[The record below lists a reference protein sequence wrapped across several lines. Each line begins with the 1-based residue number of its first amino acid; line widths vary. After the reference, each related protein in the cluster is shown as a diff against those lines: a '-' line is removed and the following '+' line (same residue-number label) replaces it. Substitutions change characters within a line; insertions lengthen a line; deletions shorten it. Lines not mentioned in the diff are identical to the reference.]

1 MEEVTGIRS
10 KAPINLIVYHPK
22 TAQGQEELARRVADA
37 HASAV
42 IQQLKNLNCPTSQK
56 LQLLDAVIQD
66 AKDRSRRQTPRGA
79 EPNYGRSR

>member
-1 MEEVTGIRS
+1 MEEVTVIRS

-56 LQLLDAVIQD
+56 LQLLDAVIAD
-66 AKDRSRRQTPRGA
+66 AKKRSGCPAPHKESPRT
-79 EPNYGRSR
+79 R